1 MTIINDKF
9 WEWVEHHMNDNP
21 IKLRLKYAAVNDGFD
36 YDAAITQIECRR
48 RFSKKLAE
56 TLSNTPKFY
65 FPNKLSGEQSTSD
78 RLAGFHTM
86 LIKGKTMIDLTAG
99 LGIDAL
105 HCSRMCDSMTAI
117 ERSQEL
123 ADALIYNARQTGCEN
138 ITVICDDCRDIIKG
152 SDKIYDTIFIDP
164 ARRATDG
171 SRVFS
176 LNDCEPDVTAML
188 PELEHIC
195 KRLVVKMSPMLD
207 ISHTIGALKGCKKVI
222 SLGNITECKEL
233 IAVKDFDGKD
243 NEQTLIE
250 AVTLMEGKTISFS
263 YTNDEENI
271 AKTPTYSLCVAGDY
285 FYEPYPS
292 VMKTGASKLLAN
304 RYGLDAFH
312 PNSRLYHS
320 QKLVEDFPGT
330 VFKIEK
336 VIDFSSKFLK
346 RFKNEYPKI
355 NIATRNFGMNAEEL
369 KKKLGVKDGGEKR
382 LMGLCDNNNLRKLI
396 VLNKI

>member
-1 MTIINDKF
+1 MTIIDDKF

-21 IKLRLKYAAVNDGFD
+21 IKLRLKYAAAKDGFD
-36 YDAAITQIECRR
+36 YDEAITQIECRR
-48 RFSKKLAE
+48 RFGKKIAE
-56 TLSNTPKFY
+56 TLSSTPKFY

-78 RLAGFHTM
+78 RLAEFHTS

-99 LGIDAL
+99 LGIDVL
-105 HCSRMCDSMTAI
+105 HCSRICDSATAI
-117 ERSQEL
+117 ERSQKL
-123 ADALIYNARQTGCEN
+123 TDALVYNSAQAGCGN
-138 ITVICDDCRDIIKG
+138 ITVICGDCRDIIKG
-152 SDKIYDTIFIDP
+152 SDIIYDTVFIDP

-171 SRVFS
+171 GRVFS

-188 PELEHIC
+188 TELERMC

-207 ISHTIGALKGCKKVI
+207 ISHTIGILKGCIRVI
-222 SLGNITECKEL
+222 TLGNTTECKEL
-233 IAVKDFDGKD
+233 IAVKDFDEKD
-243 NEQTLIE
+243 NEPAVID
-250 AVTLMEGKTISFS
+250 AVTLVDGKIISFS
-263 YTNDEENI
+263 YTNEEEHI
-271 AKTPTYSLCVAGDY
+271 AATPTYSLCASGEY

-320 QKLVEDFPGT
+320 QNLVEDFPGT

-355 NIATRNFGMNAEEL
+355 NIATRNFGMGAEEL

-382 LMGLCDNNNLRKLI
+382 LMGLCDNNNARKLI
-396 VLNKI
+396 VLDKI